1 MVHLLTRYSVVSIA
15 LGRPFAIHDDDIDI
29 TVRPVFPTLANLL
42 TIKSFAE
49 AEEENIHSD
58 RIDSQNTLQPSS
70 MAVPLHIL
78 SLRKIASK
86 ITHQVYSSRNNDLS
100 ASEKEDVISSLHQE
114 LLDWRRNMPFPLPDL
129 HSSVPHLNSTWYDFN
144 YYTYLSM
151 ILRPSP
157 LFPMLDS
164 SRIKSL
170 ETAASMS
177 LRQAFAM
184 YQQRRFA
191 FNWLNFLAVFTSTLS
206 LVYAITAQHDES
218 ALMLR
223 ETRAV
228 DDLEIAVQLFDIYSI
243 KFSAAQKIKSMIVE
257 IHRRCKDMRASAMS
271 TGLSAG

>member
-1 MVHLLTRYSVVSIA
+1 
-15 LGRPFAIHDDDIDI
+15 
-29 TVRPVFPTLANLL
+29 
-42 TIKSFAE
+42 
-49 AEEENIHSD
+49 
-58 RIDSQNTLQPSS
+58 

-78 SLRKIASK
+78 SLRNIASK
-86 ITHQVYSSRNNDLS
+86 ITRQVYSNRNSDLS
-100 ASEKEDVISSLHQE
+100 ASDKEAIISSLHQE
-114 LLDWRRNMPFPLPDL
+114 LLEWRRNMPFPLPDL

-144 YYTYLSM
+144 YYTYLAM
-151 ILRPSP
+151 IHRPSP

-184 YQQRRFA
+184 HQQRRFA

-223 ETRAV
+223 ETRAM
-228 DDLEIAVQLFDIYSI
+228 DDLEISVQLFDVYSI

-257 IHRRCKDMRASAMS
+257 IHRRCKKGA
-271 TGLSAG
+271 